1 MQTEAKIDVVRRLCI
16 DAILYHQDATT
27 LLNAVYAKIQI
38 PLIAFDETI
47 ALIAYA
53 FPRPFYFED
62 WEEIVEYGTC
72 PKKKV
77 LQNLRDYQEVIYRNR
92 APTVISWG
100 TCAELPQI
108 CCPIIC
114 RDFLY
119 GYIGMAPQAGSDME
133 EMSVIEAMLAK
144 TLGRIP
150 VCEPSADAGQ
160 AGLQGARRLREALC
174 PAVSVRD
181 AHEPGR
187 E

>member
-27 LLNAVYAKIQI
+27 LLNAVYAKIKI

-92 APTVISWG
+92 APTVIS
-100 TCAELPQI
+100 
-108 CCPIIC
+108 
-114 RDFLY
+114 
-119 GYIGMAPQAGSDME
+119 
-133 EMSVIEAMLAK
+133 
-144 TLGRIP
+144 
-150 VCEPSADAGQ
+150 
-160 AGLQGARRLREALC
+160 
-174 PAVSVRD
+174 
-181 AHEPGR
+181 
-187 E
+187 

>member
-108 CCPIIC
+108 
-114 RDFLY
+114 
-119 GYIGMAPQAGSDME
+119 
-133 EMSVIEAMLAK
+133 
-144 TLGRIP
+144 
-150 VCEPSADAGQ
+150 
-160 AGLQGARRLREALC
+160 
-174 PAVSVRD
+174 
-181 AHEPGR
+181 
-187 E
+187 

>member
-27 LLNAVYAKIQI
+27 LLNAVYAKLQI

-100 TCAELPQI
+100 TCAELPDHL
-108 CCPIIC
+108 P
-114 RDFLY
+114 RFPLRLY
-119 GYIGMAPQAGSDME
+119 RHGTAGRQRHGGD
-133 EMSVIEAMLAK
+133 
-144 TLGRIP
+144 
-150 VCEPSADAGQ
+150 VCDRGDAGQ
-160 AGLQGARRLREALC
+160 DARAD
-174 PAVSVRD
+174 SQ
-181 AHEPGR
+181 
-187 E
+187 

>member
-53 FPRPFYFED
+53 FPRPFYFKD
-62 WEEIVEYGTC
+62 WDEIVEYGTC
-72 PKKKV
+72 PKQKV

-100 TCAELPQI
+100 TCAQLHQI
-108 CCPIIC
+108 CCPII
-114 RDFLY
+114 
-119 GYIGMAPQAGSDME
+119 
-133 EMSVIEAMLAK
+133 
-144 TLGRIP
+144 
-150 VCEPSADAGQ
+150 
-160 AGLQGARRLREALC
+160 
-174 PAVSVRD
+174 
-181 AHEPGR
+181 
-187 E
+187 

>member
-92 APTVISWG
+92 ADGDLVGHLRRAAPDLLPDHLPRFPLRLYRHG
-100 TCAELPQI
+100 T
-108 CCPIIC
+108 
-114 RDFLY
+114 
-119 GYIGMAPQAGSDME
+119 AGRQRHGGD
-133 EMSVIEAMLAK
+133 
-144 TLGRIP
+144 
-150 VCEPSADAGQ
+150 VCDRGDAGQ
-160 AGLQGARRLREALC
+160 DARAD
-174 PAVSVRD
+174 SQ
-181 AHEPGR
+181 
-187 E
+187 